1 MSCSALTWENRA
13 RNPREIKSLG
23 FDRFG
28 VIPVFLASGGRNIV
42 VDLYRVVVWGT
53 GVVYDGTKP
62 EALRQFNLFVVQSKN
77 AESESERRS
86 ITLFKNFE
94 VIREYHPS

>member
-1 MSCSALTWENRA
+1 M
-13 RNPREIKSLG
+13 
-23 FDRFG
+23 
-28 VIPVFLASGGRNIV
+28 V

-53 GVVYDGTKP
+53 GVVHEGTKP

>member
-1 MSCSALTWENRA
+1 MNIAAS
-13 RNPREIKSLG
+13 
-23 FDRFG
+23 FDVVAASRF
-28 VIPVFLASGGRNIV
+28 VPIWLPTGGRNIV
-42 VDLYRVVVWGT
+42 VDLYRVVVWGA

-77 AESESERRS
+77 AKSESERRS

-94 VIREYHPS
+94 MIREYHPS